1 MKTIRDFALKDKK
14 VIIRVDFNVPIENG
28 IIKDDNKIKESL
40 ETINYAIK
48 NGSKVILLSHLGR
61 IDTEE
66 DKLINSLKPI
76 SERLSEL
83 LNKEVIFS
91 SETRGTLLETK
102 ITKMHNGDVL
112 LIENTRFEDLNGKLE
127 SSNDEN
133 LGKYWASLG
142 DIFINDA
149 FATIHRIH
157 ASNVGIATHLKSGIG
172 FLMEKELNSF
182 KPVLT
187 NPKHPFILILGGSK
201 VSDKIGLIENLI
213 TKVDYI
219 LIGGGMAFTFLQ
231 ASGLNVGSS
240 IVDLDHL
247 NYCQE
252 LLKKYK
258 DKIILPIDV
267 ITGLDKDKNTI
278 VKEHFISDIE
288 SNEKGFDIGNNTLKV
303 FEQYLKDSKLIV
315 WNGPMG
321 VFEIDEFSKGT
332 KKLCDIIT
340 KLDAFTIVGGG
351 DTARAVINFGYKDK
365 FSHVSTGGGASLEL
379 LEGKVLKAL
388 EVLEKQL

>member
-1 MKTIRDFALKDKK
+1 MKTIKDFALKDKK

-48 NGSKVILLSHLGR
+48 NDSKVILLSHLGR

-76 SERLSEL
+76 GERLSEL

-102 ITKMHNGDVL
+102 IAKMHNGDVL

-157 ASNVGIATHLKSGIG
+157 ASNVGIANHLKSGIG

-219 LIGGGMAFTFLQ
+219 LIGGGMAFTFLK

-240 IVDLDHL
+240 IIDLDHL

-258 DKIILPIDV
+258 DKIILPIDI
-267 ITGLDKDKNTI
+267 ITGLDKNKNTI
-278 VKEHFISDIE
+278 VKERFISDIE

-388 EVLEKQL
+388 EVLEK